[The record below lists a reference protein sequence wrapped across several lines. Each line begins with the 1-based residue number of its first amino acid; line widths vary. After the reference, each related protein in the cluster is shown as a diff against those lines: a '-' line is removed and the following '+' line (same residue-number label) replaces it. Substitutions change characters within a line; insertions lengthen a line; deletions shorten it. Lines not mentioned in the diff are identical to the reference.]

1 MSVVTPDIQK
11 TIFACLM
18 HAHIINAENPG
29 SYQDTINKVFPA
41 NNLPAI
47 ITPEDP
53 PSKRILKSMMADPQ
67 KEAETTAATQQV
79 QEQHM
84 EAETSTQAKKTE
96 EPTKPKCKRKVKERK
111 ELLNSSSISSNDIGL
126 KIYSA
131 DSRGWPEGKISE
143 ESLIKGIEEGTYMYP
158 YTNTAL
164 KEGEVMMK
172 IVFN

>member
-1 MSVVTPDIQK
+1 
-11 TIFACLM
+11 
-18 HAHIINAENPG
+18 
-29 SYQDTINKVFPA
+29 
-41 NNLPAI
+41 
-47 ITPEDP
+47 
-53 PSKRILKSMMADPQ
+53 MMADPQ
-67 KEAETTAATQQV
+67 KEAETTTATQQV

-131 DSRGWPEGKISE
+131 DSRGWPEGKISK
-143 ESLIKGIEEGTYMYP
+143 ESLIKGIEEGTYKYT

-172 IVFN
+172 IVFNQLNTEDCFATLEDSIFNRLTSGLTDEHSPIRQKTKRHRTSSK